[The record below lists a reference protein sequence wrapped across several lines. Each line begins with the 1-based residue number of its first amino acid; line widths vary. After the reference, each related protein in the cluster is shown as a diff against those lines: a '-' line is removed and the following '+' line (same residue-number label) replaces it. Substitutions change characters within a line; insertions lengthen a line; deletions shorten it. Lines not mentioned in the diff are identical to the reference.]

1 MTDEDIRRV
10 IAEALD
16 YAAVFQ
22 FRRAAIQSAFIAG
35 EADMSIEAIAL
46 DSLSEMELCIAIEV
60 NTGVSI
66 LPQEVRAM
74 ATLADLVAA
83 VRKAV

>member
-22 FRRAAIQSAFIAG
+22 FRRSGIQAAFIAG
-35 EADMSIEAIAL
+35 EADMSIEALAL

-60 NTGVSI
+60 NTGISI
-66 LPQEVRAM
+66 LPQDLRGVGS
-74 ATLADLVAA
+74 LSDLVAA
-83 VRKAV
+83 VRKAR